1 MYTTLYC
8 ITYITEPS
16 TEKIV
21 APDPPVPP
29 SPIETTTCNWYV
41 FCSTE
46 VLHISYLKRVTV
58 RHELCVINI

>member
-41 FCSTE
+41 FAQ
-46 VLHISYLKRVTV
+46 LK
-58 RHELCVINI
+58 CFI